1 VALGIRV
8 VSKAQQQAGLADT
21 RVADQHELEH
31 VVILLRCGGR
41 HRARSVGKE
50 RRRAETRARAT
61 AALAGHVMGTQG
73 WVNPLWI
80 LTRARRGERCAPA
93 PSECDGAVC
102 VTVACEHAGHG
113 RRQRRCSVELGVCVL
128 EWRGCSIAF
137 LHLERT
143 KCRKLF
149 SKRRFGL
156 VFLLIARR
164 HRTHFHAECARLFC
178 FSLPAICPL
187 GPSYFSPNAN
197 ARALVRQPS
206 ARRRHVHM
214 HVGDASERQGE

>member
-1 VALGIRV
+1 MRGSGSGSRRAGAGAGAGQGCASERSATHAHRERSAVAAQGRAQASAYEVDADGRDVALGIRV

-102 VTVACEHAGHG
+102 VTVACEHAGQG

-128 EWRGCSIAF
+128 EW
-137 LHLERT
+137 H
-143 KCRKLF
+143 
-149 SKRRFGL
+149 
-156 VFLLIARR
+156 
-164 HRTHFHAECARLFC
+164 
-178 FSLPAICPL
+178 
-187 GPSYFSPNAN
+187 
-197 ARALVRQPS
+197 
-206 ARRRHVHM
+206 
-214 HVGDASERQGE
+214 